1 MVYIMRKPPNAKFI
15 RSHYFV
21 RARDIVKAANAYIDG
36 APVGSIVKGTSQG
49 GSMKF
54 RTEVAVFMKTVVD
67 EFVKLGVKELQDK
80 LKPPPVIHTNTSR
93 GFGFVTF
100 KDEMNGK
107 ELDGRTITVNEAQ
120 SRGSG
125 GGGGYGGRGGGD
137 CGSLHQHGFARDKI
151 WQWSDR
157 WPLNIDFFRNING
170 KLFRFLFAYHTYLAV
185 SDIRCWLFL
194 TSLTRKAQF
203 QEVELEKQP
212 SSSKRRLQSLAKKR
226 PDVRQQKKQ
235 NGVNTTMFSNWTITH
250 VLGNG
255 EASTEAHNKNE
266 WVEKDA
272 PDVYIILTALASGVT
287 DLKRVRFSRK
297 VRNKRNS
304 GGQIT
309 EEEHLSANLGI

>member
-1 MVYIMRKPPNAKFI
+1 MTIYLHEFLK
-15 RSHYFV
+15 S
-21 RARDIVKAANAYIDG
+21 
-36 APVGSIVKGTSQG
+36 SL
-49 GSMKF
+49 
-54 RTEVAVFMKTVVD
+54 VD
-67 EFVKLGVKELQDK
+67 LH
-80 LKPPPVIHTNTSR
+80 LKPSEEDL
-93 GFGFVTF
+93 
-100 KDEMNGK
+100 K
-107 ELDGRTITVNEAQ
+107 
-120 SRGSG
+120 
-125 GGGGYGGRGGGD
+125 
-137 CGSLHQHGFARDKI
+137 
-151 WQWSDR
+151 QWSDG

-170 KLFRFLFAYHTYLAV
+170 KPFRFLFAYHTYLAV

-212 SSSKRRLQSLAKKR
+212 SSSKRRLQSLVKKR
-226 PDVRQQKKQ
+226 PDVKYMAEILPVRSARTVKSPPSLDSFGSREREQ

-272 PDVYIILTALASGVT
+272 PDVDIILTALASGVT

-309 EEEHLSANLGI
+309 EEESTNNTIYEWSTKPVRKRLTETLLPSHFSDFPKPPRHLSANIGI

>member
-1 MVYIMRKPPNAKFI
+1 MF
-15 RSHYFV
+15 FV
-21 RARDIVKAANAYIDG
+21 TVTCFV
-36 APVGSIVKGTSQG
+36 PSIINDREMG
-49 GSMKF
+49 
-54 RTEVAVFMKTVVD
+54 R
-67 EFVKLGVKELQDK
+67 
-80 LKPPPVIHTNTSR
+80 SR

-100 KDEMNGK
+100 KDEKSMKDAIDEMNGK
-107 ELDGRTITVNEAQ
+107 ELDGRTITVNESQ
-120 SRGSG
+120 SRGKEAAVEEAVVEVDTVAVEVAIVDHWINMG
-125 GGGGYGGRGGGD
+125 LHGTKYGQSMTIYLHKFLKS
-137 CGSLHQHGFARDKI
+137 SLVDLHLKPSEEDLK
-151 WQWSDR
+151 QWSD
-157 WPLNIDFFRNING
+157 RNING
-170 KLFRFLFAYHTYLAV
+170 KPFRFLFAYHTYLAV

-203 QEVELEKQP
+203 QEAELEKQP
-212 SSSKRRLQSLAKKR
+212 SSSKR
-226 PDVRQQKKQ
+226 Q

-309 EEEHLSANLGI
+309 EEESTNNTIYEWSTKPVRKCLTDTLLPNHFSDFPKPPRHLSANIGI

>member
-1 MVYIMRKPPNAKFI
+1 MTIYLHEFI
-15 RSHYFV
+15 KS
-21 RARDIVKAANAYIDG
+21 
-36 APVGSIVKGTSQG
+36 SL
-49 GSMKF
+49 
-54 RTEVAVFMKTVVD
+54 VD
-67 EFVKLGVKELQDK
+67 LH
-80 LKPPPVIHTNTSR
+80 LKPSEEDL
-93 GFGFVTF
+93 
-100 KDEMNGK
+100 K
-107 ELDGRTITVNEAQ
+107 
-120 SRGSG
+120 
-125 GGGGYGGRGGGD
+125 
-137 CGSLHQHGFARDKI
+137 
-151 WQWSDR
+151 QWFDR

-170 KLFRFLFAYHTYLAV
+170 KPFRFLFAYHTYLAV

-226 PDVRQQKKQ
+226 TDVKYMAEILPVRSARTVKSPPSLDSF
-235 NGVNTTMFSNWTITH
+235 GSSPGRIDP
-250 VLGNG
+250 
-255 EASTEAHNKNE
+255 STEAHNKNE

-309 EEEHLSANLGI
+309 EEESTNNTIYEWSTKPVRKCLTETLLPQPFL

>member
-1 MVYIMRKPPNAKFI
+1 MTIYLHEFI
-15 RSHYFV
+15 KS
-21 RARDIVKAANAYIDG
+21 
-36 APVGSIVKGTSQG
+36 SL
-49 GSMKF
+49 
-54 RTEVAVFMKTVVD
+54 VD
-67 EFVKLGVKELQDK
+67 LH
-80 LKPPPVIHTNTSR
+80 LKPSEEDL
-93 GFGFVTF
+93 
-100 KDEMNGK
+100 K
-107 ELDGRTITVNEAQ
+107 
-120 SRGSG
+120 
-125 GGGGYGGRGGGD
+125 
-137 CGSLHQHGFARDKI
+137 
-151 WQWSDR
+151 QWFDR

-170 KLFRFLFAYHTYLAV
+170 KPFRFLFAYHTYLAV

-226 PDVRQQKKQ
+226 TDVKYMAEILPVRSARTVKSPRQ

-309 EEEHLSANLGI
+309 EEESTNNTIYEWSTKPVRKCLTE